1 LYAGDRLGDR
11 SLSLQ
16 AVVQVSWHWAFRDR
30 ICWYRT
36 FYRKQIDRRVVS
48 GRGEQI

>member
-16 AVVQVSWHWAFRDR
+16 AVVQVSWHLAFRENGL
-30 ICWYRT
+30 I
-36 FYRKQIDRRVVS
+36 
-48 GRGEQI
+48 EE